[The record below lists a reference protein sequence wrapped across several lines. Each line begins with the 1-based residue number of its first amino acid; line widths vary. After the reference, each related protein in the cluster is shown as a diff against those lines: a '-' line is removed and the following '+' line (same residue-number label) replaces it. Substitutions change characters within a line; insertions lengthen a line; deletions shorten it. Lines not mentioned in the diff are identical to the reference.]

1 MVILR
6 LLPVSF
12 VLLFILLQRVDVK
25 VKTRDR
31 LTVRIDLNIIAI
43 ILSEDKI
50 KKKHLGRIPNLLKNF
65 PIVYKVIKYLV
76 AKSDVTVI
84 EYNDN
89 PLIDGEDDIFKN
101 ARRYAIY
108 QIVYSYLA
116 TNSKSFHFT
125 ENRVYSDEKDK
136 EKTSDF
142 DLIFRFSLFH
152 LINSALLFLYYI
164 VKNKAKRVIK
174 NV

>member
-31 LTVRIDLNIIAI
+31 LTVRIDLNITAI

-50 KKKHLGRIPNLLKNF
+50 KKKHLGRIPKLLKNL
-65 PIVYKVIKYLV
+65 PIVYKVLKYLV

>member
-50 KKKHLGRIPNLLKNF
+50 KKKHLGRIPNLLKNL

>member
-50 KKKHLGRIPNLLKNF
+50 KKKHLGRIPKLLKNL

-84 EYNDN
+84 EYND
-89 PLIDGEDDIFKN
+89 PLFDVEDDIFKN